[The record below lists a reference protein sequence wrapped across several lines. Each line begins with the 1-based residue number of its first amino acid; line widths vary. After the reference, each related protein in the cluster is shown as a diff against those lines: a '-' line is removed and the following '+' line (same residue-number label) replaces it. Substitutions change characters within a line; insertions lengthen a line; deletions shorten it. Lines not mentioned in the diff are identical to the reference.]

1 MKKII
6 LLFVLCFVLGA
17 CSNRNPNYEM
27 EPVHIGK
34 DPAELKKS
42 PCACT
47 KIEMKPGLPEWFL
60 TETV

>member
-6 LLFVLCFVLGA
+6 MLFVCCVFLAA
-17 CSNRNPNYEM
+17 CSNRNANYEM
-27 EPVHIGK
+27 EPVGIGK

-47 KIEMKPGLPEWFL
+47 KIELKPGLPEWFE